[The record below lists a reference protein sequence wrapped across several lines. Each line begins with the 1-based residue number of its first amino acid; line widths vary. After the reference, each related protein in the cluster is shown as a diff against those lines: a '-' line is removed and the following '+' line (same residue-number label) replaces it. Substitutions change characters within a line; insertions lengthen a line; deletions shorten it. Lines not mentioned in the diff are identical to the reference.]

1 MNNLPICSVVG
12 LGYVGQPLVIELC
25 KAGYKVFGIDSSS
38 KIIEGLAQGITQIEG
53 VERDLIESFIS
64 NGTFIPSTSFANVA
78 ISSAVFIC
86 VPTPLDESRNPDLKY
101 LISATE
107 SVAKH
112 LKEETLVVIE
122 STIAPGTT
130 RKILLPLIQSI
141 SGLLVDQI
149 NLAFSPERID
159 PLNSIWRLDNTP
171 KLLAGVTKEAAGL
184 AHVIYSKFVQDIYVC
199 DSLEVAEAAKLLENT
214 FRLVNISFINEFSV
228 FCQKMGINVVDVINA
243 AATKPY
249 GFMAFYPGI
258 GVGGHCIPVDPLY
271 LSNKARDIG
280 APTKFIDLAD
290 QINQEMPSYHV
301 ARAEEKIREL
311 KGKKIL
317 VVGVSYKPNVSDT
330 RETPVESLVVD
341 LRKRG
346 AIVSWHDDLV
356 KEWEGEKSSQLTGDY
371 DLAIIATKHD
381 YLDLKKLG
389 TVPILDTR
397 NSLI

>member
-1 MNNLPICSVVG
+1 MNNLPTCCVVG

-38 KIIEGLAQGITQIEG
+38 KIVEGLSEGITQVEG
-53 VERDLIESFIS
+53 IKRDLLESFIR
-64 NGTFIPSTSFANVA
+64 NGTFIPSVSFENVA
-78 ISSAVFIC
+78 NSSAIFIC
-86 VPTPLDESRNPDLKY
+86 VPTPLDKSRNPDLKY

-112 LKEETLVVIE
+112 LKEESLVVIE

-130 RKILLPLIQSI
+130 REILLPLIQSI
-141 SGLLVDQI
+141 SGLSFDQI

-171 KLLAGVTKEAAGL
+171 KLLAGVTKEAESS

-199 DSLEVAEAAKLLENT
+199 ESLEVAEAAKLLENT

-243 AATKPY
+243 ASTKPY

-290 QINQEMPSYHV
+290 QINQDISSYHI

-311 KGKKIL
+311 NGKKIL
-317 VVGVSYKPNVSDT
+317 IVGVSYKPNVSDT
-330 RETPVESLVVD
+330 RETPVESLVAD

-356 KEWEGEKSSQLTGDY
+356 KEWEGEISSQLTGDY

-381 YLDLKKLG
+381 YVDLKKLG

-397 NSLI
+397 NSLM

>member
-78 ISSAVFIC
+78 ISGAVFIC

-130 RKILLPLIQSI
+130 RKILLPLIQSM

-184 AHVIYSKFVQDIYVC
+184 AHDIYSKFVQDIYVC

-311 KGKKIL
+311 NGKKIL

-356 KEWEGEKSSQLTGDY
+356 KEWKGENSSQLTGDY